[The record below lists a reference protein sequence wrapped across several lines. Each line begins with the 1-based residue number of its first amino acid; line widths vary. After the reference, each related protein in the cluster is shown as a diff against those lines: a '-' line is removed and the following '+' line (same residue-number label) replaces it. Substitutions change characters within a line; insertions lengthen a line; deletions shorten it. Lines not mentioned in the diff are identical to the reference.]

1 MKDGQRDGKRE
12 RKVSWVTVSGRGDFS
27 GIFGQADYIS
37 MKAVCLPVES
47 IE

>member
-1 MKDGQRDGKRE
+1 MGYRVWK
-12 RKVSWVTVSGRGDFS
+12 GDFS

-37 MKAVCLPVES
+37 MKAVCLPVGS